1 LGEKEVMTSTLVVL
15 AAGIGSR
22 YGGLK
27 QMDPVGPNGE
37 IIIDYSI
44 YDAIKAGFEKVVFV
58 IRKEIEKD
66 FKKIVSSKYKN
77 KIQVEHALQELD
89 KTPKW
94 FKAPANRQKPWG
106 TGHAILTASELIDSP
121 FAVINADDFYG
132 RSGYLLLKKEFDG
145 LKSASDNKFFMVGFE
160 IAKTLS
166 EHGAVSRGVCKI
178 DADGYL
184 SNVVERTKIGK
195 AASGI
200 FYVDGGKEVNLSEK
214 EIVSMNMWG
223 FTPYIFGHLRTMFG
237 DFLKQSGDQEKSEFF
252 IPNAVDSMIKSGK
265 VSAKVL
271 RSRDSWFGITY
282 KEDKEMVKVK
292 IAGLISKGVYPSKL
306 F

>member
-1 LGEKEVMTSTLVVL
+1 MTSTLLVL

-44 YDAIKAGFEKVVFV
+44 YDAIKAGFEKIVFV
-58 IRKEIEKD
+58 IRKDIEKD

-94 FKAPANRQKPWG
+94 FKAPASRQKPWG
-106 TGHAILTASELIDSP
+106 TGHAILMASELIDSP

-145 LKSASDNKFFMVGFE
+145 LNSASDNKFFMIGFE

-178 DADGYL
+178 NADGYL
-184 SNVVERTKIGK
+184 SDIVERTKIEK

-200 FYVDGGKEVNLSEK
+200 FYVDGGKEVYLSEK

-223 FTPYIFGHLRTMFG
+223 FTPYIFGHLRTMFE
-237 DFLKQSGDQEKSEFF
+237 DFLKQNGDQEKSEFF
-252 IPNAVDSMIKSGK
+252 IPNAVDSMIKSQK
-265 VSAKVL
+265 ASAKVL

-282 KEDKEMVKVK
+282 KDDKEIVKAK
-292 IAGLISKGVYPSKL
+292 IAGLISKGVYPAKL